1 MVCMIKQF
9 VFNTQQK
16 LHLLT
21 FPKLKQ
27 AVSKQGGL
35 RILSASLE
43 LLVTSGLNFKLF
55 ERAHSPKMQFKLQQ
69 QLLQLFCPKTASCL
83 QAGNPSSAP
92 YQFVSSVTIPAQE
105 AFLHTLL
112 PQHEAP
118 LLPSSIVFMVTDCF
132 AISTSTSK
140 ISPSELCSL
149 IEGIYKRGKVIFT
162 QYPADMTSSAD
173 SNT

>member
-9 VFNTQQK
+9 VFNTEQK
-16 LHLLT
+16 FRLLT

-69 QLLQLFCPKTASCL
+69 QLLQLFCPMIASCL

-92 YQFVSSVTIPAQE
+92 YQFVSVTIPAQE

-112 PQHEAP
+112 PQHQAP

-149 IEGIYKRGKVIFT
+149 IEGIYKRENVIFT
-162 QYPADMTSSAD
+162 QYPADMTSLAD